1 MVDVI
6 VPTEQEVWGWA
17 FILVAL
23 LAFVIY
29 GWIRGAQEEKRTVK
43 WIRDWE
49 EYR

>member
-6 VPTEQEVWGWA
+6 VPTEQEFWGWV
-17 FILVAL
+17 FIFVVL
-23 LAFVIY
+23 LGFCVYA
-29 GWIRGAQEEKRTVK
+29 WIRGAQEEKRTVK

>member
-6 VPTEQEVWGWA
+6 EPTLQEVYGWA
-17 FILVAL
+17 FLLIGA

-29 GWIRGAQEEKRTVK
+29 AWIRGTKEEKRTVK

-49 EYR
+49 EY